1 MMLRVGLALLL
12 LLVFAPPASAKI
24 FTVNSGADLHDV
36 NIGDGECDAD
46 SDAPVV
52 CTLRAAVEE
61 ANEFPDPDD
70 VHVDVPGVALTLG
83 GGGAIDIT
91 ANVAITGTASSQ
103 PVITQESSP
112 GFGDRVFDISAGTTV
127 GIGNLTIR
135 GGEANAA
142 NNHFGGNIRSAGT
155 LTITNSN
162 IENGSG
168 NSAGGVA
175 NVAGSLRIER
185 STITGNKAP
194 AESGE
199 GGDAGAVLNV
209 GNADTP
215 AQLVIDSST
224 ISGNTA
230 RLGGGITS
238 GGHSGNS
245 VTITNSTIAF
255 NESGDRGGGGGL
267 IVFSGTATIRN
278 TIVARNTS
286 TSPGQANCSTDQGVI
301 SSGGYNVENDAT
313 CGFTSSTDRPSAD
326 PLLEP
331 LAFNGGPTRTHA
343 LSFGS
348 PAVDTGDPQCPFAD
362 QRGFSRPLGKGC
374 DTGAFEAVDQTVP
387 ETRIE
392 AAPPGPS
399 TDHTPTFTFSSDKPG
414 SQFACS
420 IDSGPFAPCTS
431 PFTTPRLDAGRHTF
445 AVYAID
451 TAGRADA
458 SPSVVEFVILPVTV
472 DELPPPEQGVTVNVA
487 EVSGTVLVGIRAT
500 AARAARGGG
509 RVSQKGIKFV
519 PLNEAQQIP
528 VGSFLDTTRGTV
540 RLQSAQNRAGKR
552 QSGKFLD
559 GLFQVRQSR
568 KRRARGLT
576 DLVLKGSSFARCA
589 RRGKRAGASLSR
601 RRIRRL
607 RASAQGRFRTSGRN
621 SSATVRGT
629 IWDVTDRCDGTL
641 TKVRRGKVIVR
652 DFRRKR
658 NITLTTG
665 KSYLARSARLRPGS

>member
-1 MMLRVGLALLL
+1 VKLLLGVVVVL

-46 SDAPVV
+46 SGNPVV
-52 CTLRAAVEE
+52 CTLRAAIEE
-61 ANEFPDPDD
+61 ANEFNDPDE
-70 VHVDVPGVALTLG
+70 VDVDVVAVALTLG
-83 GGGAIDIT
+83 GGGAIGIT
-91 ANVAITGTASSQ
+91 TNVAITGTASSQ
-103 PVITQESSP
+103 PIVTQESSP
-112 GFGDRVFDISAGTTV
+112 GNGDRVFDIASGATV

-135 GGEANAA
+135 GGEANTR
-142 NNHFGGNIRSAGT
+142 NNHFGGNIRSSGA

-162 IENGSG
+162 IEGGSG

-185 STITGNKAP
+185 STIAGNKAP
-194 AESGE
+194 TEPGA
-199 GGDAGAVLNV
+199 GGDAGAVLNF
-209 GNADTP
+209 GSADLP

-230 RLGGGITS
+230 RLGGGVFS
-238 GGHSGNS
+238 YNNSGNS

-255 NESGDRGGGGGL
+255 NDSGDRGGGGGL
-267 IVFSGTATIRN
+267 IIASGTATIRN
-278 TIVARNTS
+278 TIVARNS
-286 TSPGQANCSTDQGVI
+286 SPSPGQANCSTDPSAVI
-301 SSGGYNVENDAT
+301 GSGGYNVENDTT
-313 CGFTSSTDRPSAD
+313 CGFTSGTDRQNAD

-343 LSFGS
+343 LPFGS
-348 PAVDTGDPQCPFAD
+348 SAVDTGDPACPLAD
-362 QRGFSRPLGKGC
+362 QRGFPRPLGHGC
-374 DTGAFEAVDQTVP
+374 DTGAFEAIDQTVP
-387 ETRIE
+387 ETRID
-392 AAPPGPS
+392 AGPPGPT

-420 IDSGPFAPCTS
+420 IDSGPVEPCTS
-431 PFTTPRLDAGRHTF
+431 PFTTPSLRAGPHTF

-451 TAGRADA
+451 TQGRADPT
-458 SPSVVEFVILPVTV
+458 PSVVEFVILPVSV
-472 DELPPPEQGVTVNVA
+472 DELPPPQQGVTVNVA
-487 EVSGTVLVGIRAT
+487 EVSGTVFVGQRT
-500 AARAARGGG
+500 AAAARNGARG
-509 RVSQKGIKFV
+509 SQKGITFV

-528 VGSFLDTTRGTV
+528 VGSFLDTRKGTV

-576 DLVLKGSSFARCA
+576 DLVLKGSSFARCG
-589 RRGKRAGASLSR
+589 RRGKRASASLSR
-601 RRIRRL
+601 RQIRRL
-607 RASAQGRFRTSGRN
+607 RANARGRFRTSGSN

-629 IWDVTDRCDGTL
+629 IWDITDRCDGTL
-641 TKVRRGKVIVR
+641 TRVRRGKVIVR
-652 DFRRKR
+652 DFRRKK
-658 NITLTTG
+658 NITLTSG
-665 KSYLARSARLRPGS
+665 KSYLAKAPR